1 MKSYFPLIIGMTL
14 VTYLPRLIPL
24 ALLNNRN
31 INKSLKEFLLY
42 IPYTS
47 LSILIIRGILTAA
60 DGMKIVTVIGVGIA
74 AIISYIKGNLVLSV
88 LAGIILS
95 FLAINTLFKS
105 SSIFQ
110 YF

>member
-1 MKSYFPLIIGMTL
+1 MKSYLPLIIGMTL

-31 INKSLKEFLLY
+31 INKNLKEFPLY

-95 FLAINTLFKS
+95 FLTINTLV
-105 SSIFQ
+105 
-110 YF
+110 

>member
-1 MKSYFPLIIGMTL
+1 MKSYLPLIIGMTL

-24 ALLNNRN
+24 ALLNHRN

-95 FLAINTLFKS
+95 FLAINTLV
-105 SSIFQ
+105 
-110 YF
+110 

>member
-95 FLAINTLFKS
+95 FLAINTLV
-105 SSIFQ
+105 
-110 YF
+110 

>member
-1 MKSYFPLIIGMTL
+1 MKSYLPLIIGMTL

-95 FLAINTLFKS
+95 FLTINTLV
-105 SSIFQ
+105 
-110 YF
+110 

>member
-1 MKSYFPLIIGMTL
+1 MRRNKMKSYLPLIIGMTL

-24 ALLNNRN
+24 ALLNHRN

-95 FLAINTLFKS
+95 FLAINTLV
-105 SSIFQ
+105 
-110 YF
+110 